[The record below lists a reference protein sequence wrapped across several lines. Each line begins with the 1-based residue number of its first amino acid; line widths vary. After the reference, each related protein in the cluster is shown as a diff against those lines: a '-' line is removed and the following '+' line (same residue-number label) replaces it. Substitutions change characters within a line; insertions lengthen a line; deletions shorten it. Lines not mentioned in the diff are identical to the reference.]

1 MEIADDLDDDTFINV
16 LAHETAHGIDLNAL
30 PPWDRAQF
38 DARKWG
44 IRRNDPDIH
53 LELQTIYRDLNNP
66 PGEPP
71 TIILPRDKGYP
82 RRDEAR
88 ELWAEA
94 YRAYMADPNYMKTVA
109 PRTAAV
115 IREVVAA
122 NPRLRRII
130 HFNSLGTAA
139 GAAGA
144 AMEEEEP
151 E

>member
-30 PPWDRAQF
+30 SPWDRAQF